1 MLRKAILPTILL
13 VLAYGFWISPD
24 FKEISAGVAIFL
36 FGMLALEEGF
46 KAFTGGLLERLLR
59 RTTSGLWKSL
69 TFGIVSTTLMQSSSL
84 VSVITISFLSAGLIG
99 LAAGIGIIFGA
110 NLGTTTGAWLIAGF
124 GLKVKISAY
133 AMPMLVFGIV
143 LVFQKSRSLK
153 GVGYI
158 LTGLG
163 FLFLGIHHMK
173 EGFEAFRDTI
183 DLTAFAVSGYAGLF
197 LFTLLGMAA
206 TVIMQSSHA
215 TLVIIITALSAGQV
229 TYENALALA
238 IGANI
243 GTTITA
249 ILGSMSSNVQ
259 GKRLAAAHLIFNSVT
274 AIIAIAFIYQIG
286 QAVNAISA
294 WVGIA
299 PDDYT
304 MKLAVFHSLFNT
316 IGIVAMLPFIQHLVR
331 FLEKAMPEKAVA
343 AAVPKYLN
351 DANIELPDTAIE
363 AVRKETLRL
372 YENAFAI
379 IAHGLSLHRHDILS
393 DADLS
398 EVVAKTRRPIP
409 IDLDA
414 EYNAN
419 VKGLYSDIVNFISR
433 AQVSMT
439 EDQSNELFALRAA
452 GRDIVEAI
460 KDTKHMHK
468 NLSQYLSSENADIR
482 SEYNRIR
489 VQLGEVLR
497 RLGEAAEEPEDPS
510 AVLSFD
516 ALKIELEENDTTRN
530 GMLESLI
537 RSNKITPAMATS
549 LMNDAAYAY
558 DVAKNLVQMGEVLFA
573 VGDIGLK
580 QAGREVALTEDELS
594 EVQATLEE
602 ARRRM
607 ASTEREIEEVQA
619 TLEHRTVRAPG
630 SETR

>member
-1 MLRKAILPTILL
+1 MLF

-36 FGMLALEEGF
+36 FGMLSLEEGF

-59 RTTSGLWKSL
+59 KTTSGLWKSL
-69 TFGIVSTTLMQSSSL
+69 SFGIVSTTLMQSSSL

-133 AMPMLVFGIV
+133 AMPMLVFGII

-197 LFTLLGMAA
+197 LFTFLGVAA

-215 TLVIIITALSAGQV
+215 TLVIIITALAAGQV

-259 GKRLAAAHLIFNSVT
+259 GKRLAAAHLIFNMAT
-274 AIIAIAFIYQIG
+274 AAIAIAFIHQIG
-286 QAVNAISA
+286 AAVNFISGS
-294 WVGIA
+294 VGIA
-299 PDDYT
+299 DDDYT
-304 MKLAVFHSLFNT
+304 LKLAVFHSVFNT
-316 IGIVAMLPFIQHLVR
+316 IGIVVMIPFINKLVD
-331 FLEKAMPEKAVA
+331 FLMKSMPEKAVA
-343 AAVPKYLN
+343 AAVPMYLN

-372 YENAFAI
+372 YDNAFAI

-393 DADLS
+393 DKDLDA
-398 EVVAKTRRPIP
+398 VAKGTRKPIE
-409 IDLDA
+409 IDLEA
-414 EYNAN
+414 EYNAT
-419 VKGLYSDIVNFISR
+419 VKGLYGDIVDFISR
-433 AQVSMT
+433 AQVTMS
-439 EDQSNELFALRAA
+439 EEQADELFSLRAA

-460 KDTKHMHK
+460 KDTKHMHS
-468 NLSQYLSSENADIR
+468 NLTQYIRSDNEDIR
-482 SEYNRIR
+482 DEYNKIR

-497 RLGEAAEEPEDPS
+497 RLHEASTNPDDPS

-516 ALKIELEENDTTRN
+516 AIKVELEENDSTRN
-530 GMLESLI
+530 GTLETLI
-537 RSNKITPAMATS
+537 RKDKITPAMATS
-549 LMNDAAYAY
+549 LMNDATYAY
-558 DVAKNLVQMGEVLFA
+558 DVAKNLVQMGEALFA
-573 VGDIGLK
+573 SGDLAMK
-580 QAGREVALTEDELS
+580 ETEREIALTEDEIE
-594 EVQATLEE
+594 EVRAALEE
-602 ARRRM
+602 AKRKI
-607 ASTEREIEEVQA
+607 ATTEREIDAVRA
-619 TLEHRTVRAPG
+619 TLHDATVQTPG
-630 SETR
+630 TDSR